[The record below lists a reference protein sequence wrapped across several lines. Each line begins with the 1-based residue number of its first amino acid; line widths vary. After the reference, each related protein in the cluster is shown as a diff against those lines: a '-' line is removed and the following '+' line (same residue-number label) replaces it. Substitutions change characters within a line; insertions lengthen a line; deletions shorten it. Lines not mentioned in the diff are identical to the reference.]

1 MSVTDLMMT
10 GHARRGLALTRRCLS
25 RIERYDPLVNAVLT
39 LDPTALEQAARAERR
54 RDRAPLAGVPVLVK
68 DNIDVADLDCTAGSR
83 LLIGAPPARDAPVV
97 GRLRAAGAIVLG
109 KTNLS
114 EWGNFRSQDAPEGW
128 SAVGG
133 QTRNAHAPDRSPWG
147 SSAGSAVAVAAGMTP
162 LALGTETDGSIV
174 CPAGANGVVGVKPEP
189 GLLPSG
195 GVVPIAPAQ
204 DSVGV
209 FATRLRDAALCLAE
223 LTGRTDLSAAPA
235 RLAGRRFG
243 LWHTPGLPRLAL
255 RAVASALR
263 AAGAELVEVDFPEHS
278 GLMLAEVVAMQA
290 GFPEAVAG
298 YLRTRPG
305 VPDSLAGLI
314 AANRADPEE
323 LRLFDQGVFE
333 ASAALSAADR
343 ALRAEAGRQARARAR
358 RLLDDTLRRVDAV
371 LAPTNPPAWRLEP
384 GRPDP
389 RPATSSVLAAL
400 AGYPNVSIPAAK
412 DGGLPLGV
420 SVFGPPKLADLLPLA
435 AAVEQSCPA
444 YRAPALTGPTPSA
457 TNPRRSPCRRQPRR
471 L

>member
-1 MSVTDLMMT
+1 MSVTDLAMT
-10 GHARRGLALTRRCLS
+10 GHARRGLELTRRCLS
-25 RIERYDPLVNAVLT
+25 QIERYDPLVNAVLA

-54 RDRAPLAGVPVLVK
+54 RDRAPLAGIPVLVK
-68 DNIDVADLDCTAGSR
+68 DNIDVAGLDCTAGSR
-83 LLIGAPPARDAPVV
+83 LLIGAAPAQDAPVV
-97 GRLRAAGAIVLG
+97 ARLRVVGAVVLG

-114 EWGNFRSQDAPEGW
+114 EWGNFRSYDAPEGW

-133 QTRNAHAPDRSPWG
+133 QTRNAHAPQRSPWG
-147 SSAGSAVAVAAGMTP
+147 SSAGSAVAVAAGMAP

-209 FATRLRDAALCLAE
+209 FATRLSDAVLCLAE
-223 LTGRTDLSAAPA
+223 LTNRTDLSAAPA

-243 LWHTPGLPRLAL
+243 LWHTPGIPRLAL
-255 RAVASALR
+255 RAVSSALR
-263 AAGAELVEVDFPEHS
+263 AAGAELVEVHFPEHS
-278 GLMLAEVVAMQA
+278 GLMLAEVIAMQA
-290 GFPEAVAG
+290 EFPEAVAN

-305 VPDSLAGLI
+305 VPDSLDGLI

-333 ASAALSAADR
+333 ASASLSAENR
-343 ALRAEAGRQARARAR
+343 ALRVEAGRQARARAR
-358 RLLDDTLRRVDAV
+358 RLLDDALRRVDAV

-400 AGYPNVSIPAAK
+400 AGYPNVSIPAAEY
-412 DGGLPLGV
+412 GGLPLGV
-420 SVFGPPKLADLLPLA
+420 SVFGPPKLAALLPLA
-435 AAVEQSCPA
+435 GAVEQFCPP
-444 YRAPALTGPTPSA
+444 YRAAAFTRHMP
-457 TNPRRSPCRRQPRR
+457 
-471 L
+471 